1 MQRSVLALAGANLYE
16 GYVDNDGLVN
26 ASEIAGMTMYDCNL
40 VVLSAC
46 ESGLGKLGDDGVFG
60 LQRGFKN
67 AGVRSLLVSLS
78 EVADASTADMMIA
91 FYRHLSD
98 GSGLSKREALRKAQ
112 KEIRAAY
119 PGDDTWASFI
129 LIDSFN

>member
-1 MQRSVLALAGANLYE
+1 MLSLLAALAQTAADGA
-16 GYVDNDGLVN
+16 GLIKQ
-26 ASEIAGMTMYDCNL
+26 AYRCHE
-40 VVLSAC
+40 
-46 ESGLGKLGDDGVFG
+46 LGDDGVFG

-91 FYRHLSD
+91 FYRHLAD
-98 GSGLSKREALRKAQ
+98 GSGLTKREALRRAQ